1 MVNVNELLDSLKPKT
16 PSSVNTI
23 LIIIAVIILFSGVIQ
38 LRLMLSKKS
47 QDKYGEVGLT
57 IEPPVMNTTFEN
69 KSILGDYHILG
80 SYNSCC
86 VGNYVD
92 DSLSLKQLYNI
103 IKNGIRL
110 IDLEIFTV
118 KGETVVASSDNDK
131 DFSRRGSK
139 NTIKISECLE
149 TVKEALRNAPNKE
162 DPFFIQFR
170 MKTGIK
176 HSYDEVAKQIRTKL
190 QNQLLSSLYTSNAKY
205 LPYDIENEFMSRLK
219 SKVIIIVHDYS
230 DILESTYLYEYT
242 NIHVPTASIKRVHEL
257 NHLSKQQT
265 DEIIKRNKMSFSAVL
280 PNNISTT
287 NSNPNKSIELGF
299 HELLLNFQKQDSNY
313 KNTMKMFVLDG
324 NSRSFRKRKESN
336 RNIPV
341 EKTICSDNK
350 PGDNMPSTAKINVL
364 GLSHVYSSG

>member
-1 MVNVNELLDSLKPKT
+1 MVNVNELLNSLKPNN

-23 LIIIAVIILFSGVIQ
+23 LIIIAIIILFSGVIQ
-38 LRLMLSKKS
+38 LRLLLSKKS
-47 QDKYGEVGLT
+47 QDKLNEVELLVD
-57 IEPPVMNTTFEN
+57 PPIMNTMFDP

-86 VGNYVD
+86 IGNYVD

-103 IKNGIRL
+103 IKTGVRMV
-110 IDLEIFTV
+110 DFEIFTI
-118 KGETVVASSDNDK
+118 KGETVVASSDNDS

-139 NTIKISECLE
+139 NTLPIRDCLE
-149 TVKEALRNAPNKE
+149 TVKQALRNAPNKE
-162 DPFFIQFR
+162 DPFFIQLR

-176 HSYDEVAKQIRTKL
+176 HSYDEVAKQIKTF
-190 QNQLLSSLYTSNAKY
+190 QHNLLPSLYSSNAKY

-219 SKVIIIVHDYS
+219 NKIIIVVHDYS

-242 NIHVPTASIKRVHEL
+242 NIHVPTLSVKREHDL
-257 NHLSKQQT
+257 KHISKQQT
-265 DEIIKRNKMSFSAVL
+265 TEIKRRNKMSFSTLL
-280 PNNISTT
+280 PQQLSINNADS
-287 NSNPNKSIELGF
+287 SKAIELGF
-299 HELLLNFQKQDSNY
+299 HGILLNFQKQDANF
-313 KNTMKMFVLDG
+313 KKTMKMFVLDG

-350 PGDNMPSTAKINVL
+350 PGDNLPTTATINVL
-364 GLSHVYSSG
+364 GLSQTYSSG

>member
-1 MVNVNELLDSLKPKT
+1 MVNVNELLNSLKLKT

-23 LIIIAVIILFSGVIQ
+23 LIVIAIIILFSGVIQ
-38 LRLMLSKKS
+38 LRFLLSKKG
-47 QDKYGEVGLT
+47 QDKLKEVELL
-57 IEPPVMNTTFEN
+57 IAPPIMNTSFDT

-86 VGNYVD
+86 IGNYVD

-103 IKNGIRL
+103 IKNGVRM
-110 IDLEIFTV
+110 IDFEIFTI
-118 KGETVVASSDNDK
+118 KGKTVVASSDNDK

-139 NTIKISECLE
+139 NTIPIHECLE
-149 TVKEALRNAPNKE
+149 TVKQGLRNAPNKE

-176 HSYDEVAKQIRTKL
+176 HSYDEVAKQIKTF
-190 QNQLLSSLYTSNAKY
+190 QQDLLPSLYSSNAKY

-219 SKVIIIVHDYS
+219 SKVIIVVHDYS

-242 NIHVPTASIKRVHEL
+242 NIHVPDLSVKRIHEL
-257 NHLSKQQT
+257 NHISKQQT
-265 DEIIKRNKMSFSAVL
+265 TEIQRRNKMSFSTIL
-280 PNNISTT
+280 PNHLSIN
-287 NSNPNKSIELGF
+287 NLVSNKAFELGF
-299 HELLLNFQKQDSNY
+299 HGIMLNFQKQDSNF

-324 NSRSFRKRKESN
+324 NSRSFRKRKDSN
-336 RNIPV
+336 RNIPE

-350 PGDNMPSTAKINVL
+350 PGDNLPTNSTINIL
-364 GLSHVYSSG
+364 GLSKTYTSG